1 MESNIPE
8 PEMKSRSGISP
19 IWILPIV
26 ALLVAGWI
34 AYKAIIDS
42 GIEATIRFEN
52 AQGIEKGKTRV
63 IYRGMPIGLVKD
75 LSINK
80 DFKSTEVSVE
90 FVKQAREQLRKNTRF
105 WMVEPK
111 ISLKGIT
118 GLETILRG
126 NYITM
131 IPGDGAIERHFVA
144 LSKPPAILSAEP
156 GGLNIR
162 LIADE
167 LGSLSQGSEVYYKGI
182 KAGEILDFSLNEKGK
197 VIIEV
202 HIDAKF
208 AKRVK
213 KSTRFYNVSGITFEA
228 GLSGFKVS
236 AEALSTLLMGGIAFF
251 KPEEDGK
258 SIQAI
263 DSDSFRLF
271 KNIDLAEQ
279 EGKRITLLFDEAKG
293 IYGKTQIRYK
303 GVEIGGVFSVKLN
316 KKMTGIQVTASV
328 QKQYRSLLREGTQF
342 WLVEPSLGLAGAKN
356 LETIV
361 TGTYITLRPG
371 KGKPKRTFIALGA
384 PPTYQEPRKGLK
396 IILIAE
402 RLGSLKANDP
412 VYFRQ
417 IKVGEVTGYRLSKD
431 ATSAIINV
439 DIEKPYAPLV
449 RTTSKFWNA
458 SGINIDFSLFKGA
471 KVRTESMQSILE
483 GGIAFATPGKK
494 SAATEETKF
503 DNAKGVVLEETKSKN
518 TETEGKSSI
527 EKQPSGKPVKNGA
540 KFVLHTEVKDE
551 WLKWR
556 PSIVLGK

>member
-8 PEMKSRSGISP
+8 PETKLRNGISP

-34 AYKAIIDS
+34 AYKAIVDAGIDV
-42 GIEATIRFEN
+42 TIRFDN
-52 AQGIEKGKTRV
+52 VQGIEKGKTRV
-63 IYRGMPIGLVKD
+63 IYRGMPIGLVKN

-90 FVKQAREQLRKNTRF
+90 FVKEAREQLRKNTQF
-105 WMVEPK
+105 WMVAPK

-118 GLETILRG
+118 GLETILKG

-131 IPGDGAIERHFVA
+131 LPGDGPEERHFVA
-144 LSKPPAILSAEP
+144 LAKPPVTLPSEP
-156 GGLNIR
+156 GGLNIQ
-162 LIADE
+162 LITDE

-182 KAGEILDFSLNEKGK
+182 EAGEILDFSLNEKGK
-197 VIIEV
+197 VIIDV
-202 HIDAKF
+202 HIDRKF
-208 AKRVK
+208 AQRVYE
-213 KSTRFYNVSGITFEA
+213 SSRFYNVSGISIEA
-228 GLSGFKVS
+228 GLSGLKVS

-251 KPEEDGK
+251 NPEDAKNIKKVADG
-258 SIQAI
+258 
-263 DSDSFRLF
+263 DSFRLF
-271 KNIDLAEQ
+271 KNMDLAEQ

-293 IYGKTQIRYK
+293 IYERTQIKYK
-303 GVEIGGVFSVKLN
+303 GVEIGRVFRVALN
-316 KKMTGIQVTASV
+316 KEITGIQVTASI

-371 KGKPKRTFIALGA
+371 KGKPKRTFKGLGA
-384 PPTYQEPRKGLK
+384 PPTYLEPKKGLK

-402 RLGSLKANDP
+402 RLGSIKTNAP

-417 IKVGEVTGYRLSKD
+417 IRVGEVTGYRLSKD
-431 ATSAIINV
+431 ATSAIISV
-439 DIEKPYAPLV
+439 DIENPYAPLV
-449 RTTSKFWNA
+449 RTTSKFWNV
-458 SGINIDFSLFKGA
+458 SGINVDFSLFKGA

-483 GGIAFATPGKK
+483 GGIAFATPEKM
-494 SAATEETKF
+494 STTVEEDKFTK
-503 DNAKGVVLEETKSKN
+503 AGGVVLQESKSKK
-518 TETEGKSSI
+518 TKAEGKSSV
-527 EKQPSGKPVKNGA
+527 EKQPAGKPVKNGA
-540 KFVLHTEVKDE
+540 KFILHNEAKDE

-556 PSIVLGK
+556 PKIILGK

>member
-1 MESNIPE
+1 MESNVPE
-8 PEMKSRSGISP
+8 PDMKSRSGFSP

-34 AYKAIIDS
+34 AYKSIIDA
-42 GIEATIRFEN
+42 GIEATIKFDN

-63 IYRGMPIGLVKD
+63 IYRGIPIGLVQN

-80 DFKSTEVSVE
+80 DFRSTEVSVE
-90 FVKQAREQLRKNTRF
+90 FVKEAREQLRKNTSF

-118 GLETILRG
+118 GLETILKG

-131 IPGDGAIERHFVA
+131 LPGDGAEERHFVA
-144 LSKPPAILSAEP
+144 LNKPPSILSAEP
-156 GGLNIR
+156 GSLNIQ

-197 VIIEV
+197 ILIEV
-202 HIDAKF
+202 NIDPKF

-213 KSTRFYNVSGITFEA
+213 KTTRFYNVSGITFEA

-236 AEALSTLLMGGIAFF
+236 AEALSTLLMGGISFF
-251 KPEEDGK
+251 KPEQEAEQIEAANG
-258 SIQAI
+258 
-263 DSDSFRLF
+263 DSFKLF
-271 KNIDLAEQ
+271 KNKDLAEQ
-279 EGKRITLLFDEAKG
+279 EGKRFTLFFNEAKG

-303 GVEIGGVFSVKLN
+303 GVEIGRVFSVELN
-316 KKMTGIQVTASV
+316 REMTGIQVIASI

-371 KGKPKRTFIALGA
+371 KGKPKRTFKALAA

-402 RLGSLKANDP
+402 RVGSVKANDP

-439 DIEKPYAPLV
+439 DIETPYAPLV

-458 SGINIDFSLFKGA
+458 SGINIDFSLFNGA
-471 KVRTESMQSILE
+471 KVRTESMESILE
-483 GGIAFATPGKK
+483 GGIAFATPGKMT
-494 SAATEETKF
+494 AATGKAEF
-503 DNAKGVVLEETKSKN
+503 DRAKGVVLEESGSKN
-518 TETEGKSSI
+518 TRAEGKSSI
-527 EKQPSGKPVKNGA
+527 EKQPSGKSVKNGA
-540 KFVLHTEVKDE
+540 KFVLHKEVKDE

-556 PSIVLGK
+556 PKIMLGK

>member
-1 MESNIPE
+1 MESNVPE
-8 PEMKSRSGISP
+8 PETKSRSGISP

-34 AYKAIIDS
+34 AYKAIVDA
-42 GIEATIRFEN
+42 GIEATIKFEN

-63 IYRGMPIGLVKD
+63 IYRGMPIGLVKN

-90 FVKQAREQLRKNTRF
+90 FVKQARDQLRKNTMF
-105 WMVEPK
+105 WMVAPK
-111 ISLKGIT
+111 ISIKGIT
-118 GLETILRG
+118 GLETILKG

-131 IPGDGAIERHFVA
+131 LPGDGAEERHFVA
-144 LSKPPAILSAEP
+144 LAKPPATLSSEP
-156 GGLNIR
+156 GGLDIQ

-197 VIIEV
+197 VLIEV

-208 AKRVK
+208 AHRVK

-228 GLSGFKVS
+228 GLSGFKVN

-251 KPEEDGK
+251 KPEEEVKNIEAANG
-258 SIQAI
+258 
-263 DSDSFRLF
+263 DSFRLF

-279 EGKRITLLFDEAKG
+279 EGKHITLLFDEAKG
-293 IYGKTQIRYK
+293 IYGRTQIRYK
-303 GVEIGGVFSVKLN
+303 GVEIGRVFSVELN
-316 KKMTGIQVTASV
+316 REMTGIQVTASI

-371 KGKPKRTFIALGA
+371 KGKPKRTFKALGA

-402 RLGSLKANDP
+402 RLGSIKADDP

-431 ATSAIINV
+431 ATSAIINL
-439 DIEKPYAPLV
+439 DIENSYAPLV

-483 GGIAFATPGKK
+483 GGIAFATPEKA
-494 SAATEETKF
+494 SATVEETKF
-503 DNAKGVVLEETKSKN
+503 DKAGGVVLEESESKN
-518 TETEGKSSI
+518 TKVKGKSSV
-527 EKQPSGKPVKNGA
+527 EKRPSGRAVKNGA
-540 KFVLHTEVKDE
+540 KFVLHNEAKDE

>member
-8 PEMKSRSGISP
+8 PEIKSRSGISP

-34 AYKAIIDS
+34 AYKAIVDA
-42 GIEATIRFEN
+42 GVEVTIRFDN

-63 IYRGMPIGLVKD
+63 IYRGMPIGLVKN
-75 LSINK
+75 LSISK
-80 DFKSTEVSVE
+80 DFKSTEVLVE
-90 FVKQAREQLRKNTRF
+90 FVKEAREQLRKNTQF

-118 GLETILRG
+118 GLETILKG

-131 IPGDGAIERHFVA
+131 LPGDGPEERHFVA
-144 LSKPPAILSAEP
+144 LAKPPAGLTAKP
-156 GGLNIR
+156 GGLDIQ

-167 LGSLSQGSEVYYKGI
+167 LGSLSQGSEIYYKGI

-197 VIIEV
+197 VLIDV
-202 HIDAKF
+202 HIDHKF
-208 AKRVK
+208 AQRVK

-236 AEALSTLLMGGIAFF
+236 AEALSTLLMGGIGFF
-251 KPEEDGK
+251 NPEDAKNIEAANG
-258 SIQAI
+258 
-263 DSDSFRLF
+263 DSFRLF
-271 KNIDLAEQ
+271 KNMGLAEQ

-293 IYGKTQIRYK
+293 IYEKTQIRYK
-303 GVEIGGVFSVKLN
+303 GIEIGRVFSVELN
-316 KKMTGIQVTASV
+316 REMTGIQLTASI

-342 WLVEPSLGLAGAKN
+342 WFVEPSLGLAGAKN

-361 TGTYITLRPG
+361 TGTYLTLRPG
-371 KGKPKRTFIALGA
+371 KGKPKRTFKGLGA
-384 PPTYQEPRKGLK
+384 PPTYKEPTKGLK

-402 RLGSLKANDP
+402 RLGSIKADDP

-431 ATSAIINV
+431 ATSAIISV
-439 DIEKPYAPLV
+439 DIENPYAPLV

-458 SGINIDFSLFKGA
+458 SGISIDFSLFKGA

-483 GGIAFATPGKK
+483 GGIAFATPGKV
-494 SAATEETKF
+494 SATTEETKF
-503 DNAKGVVLEETKSKN
+503 NKAKGVVLEESKPKEVSAGGQ
-518 TETEGKSSI
+518 TPI
-527 EKQPSGKPVKNGA
+527 AKQPSGKPVKNGA
-540 KFVLHTEVKDE
+540 KFVLHKEAKDE

-556 PSIVLGK
+556 PKIVLGK

>member
-8 PEMKSRSGISP
+8 PEIKSRSGISP

-34 AYKAIIDS
+34 AYKAIVDA
-42 GIEATIRFEN
+42 GVEVTIRFDN

-63 IYRGMPIGLVKD
+63 IYRGMPIGLVKN
-75 LSINK
+75 LSISK
-80 DFKSTEVSVE
+80 DFKSTEVLVE
-90 FVKQAREQLRKNTRF
+90 FVKEAREQLRKNTQF

-118 GLETILRG
+118 GLETILKG

-131 IPGDGAIERHFVA
+131 LPGDGLEARHFVA
-144 LSKPPAILSAEP
+144 LAKPPAGLTAKP
-156 GGLNIR
+156 GGLDIQ

-197 VIIEV
+197 VLIDV
-202 HIDAKF
+202 HIDHKF
-208 AKRVK
+208 VQRVK
-213 KSTRFYNVSGITFEA
+213 KSSRFYNVSGITFEA

-236 AEALSTLLMGGIAFF
+236 AEALSTLMMGGIGFF
-251 KPEEDGK
+251 NPEEAKNIEAANG
-258 SIQAI
+258 
-263 DSDSFRLF
+263 DSFRLF
-271 KNIDLAEQ
+271 KNIGLAEQ

-293 IYGKTQIRYK
+293 IYEKTQIRYK
-303 GVEIGGVFSVKLN
+303 GIEIGRVFRVELN
-316 KKMTGIQVTASV
+316 REMTGIQVTASI

-342 WLVEPSLGLAGAKN
+342 WFVEPSLGLAGAKN

-371 KGKPKRTFIALGA
+371 KGKPKRTFKGLGA
-384 PPTYQEPRKGLK
+384 PPTYKEPRKGLK

-402 RLGSLKANDP
+402 RLGSIKADDP

-431 ATSAIINV
+431 ATSAIISV
-439 DIEKPYAPLV
+439 DIENPYAPLV

-458 SGINIDFSLFKGA
+458 SGISIDFSLFKGA

-483 GGIAFATPGKK
+483 GGIAFATPGKV
-494 SAATEETKF
+494 SATTEETKF
-503 DNAKGVVLEETKSKN
+503 NKAKGVALEESKPKEVSAGGQ
-518 TETEGKSSI
+518 TPI
-527 EKQPSGKPVKNGA
+527 AKQPSGKPVKNGA
-540 KFVLHTEVKDE
+540 KFVLHNEAKDE

-556 PSIVLGK
+556 PKIVLGK

>member
-1 MESNIPE
+1 MEPNVLE

-34 AYKAIIDS
+34 AYKSIIDA
-42 GIEATIRFEN
+42 GIEATIRFDN

-63 IYRGMPIGLVKD
+63 IYRGIPIGLVQN

-80 DFKSTEVSVE
+80 DFRSTEVSVE
-90 FVKQAREQLRKNTRF
+90 FVKEAREQLRKNTRF

-111 ISLKGIT
+111 ISMKGIT
-118 GLETILRG
+118 GLETILKG

-131 IPGDGAIERHFVA
+131 SPGDGAEERHFVA
-144 LSKPPAILSAEP
+144 LNKPPAIFSAEP
-156 GGLNIR
+156 GGLNIQ

-197 VIIEV
+197 VLIEV
-202 HIDAKF
+202 HVDSKF

-251 KPEEDGK
+251 KPEQEAKHIEAADG
-258 SIQAI
+258 
-263 DSDSFRLF
+263 DSFRLF
-271 KNIDLAEQ
+271 KNKDLAEQ
-279 EGKRITLLFDEAKG
+279 EGKRFTLFFNEARG
-293 IYGKTQIRYK
+293 IYGNTQIRYK
-303 GVEIGGVFSVKLN
+303 GVEIGRVFSVELN
-316 KKMTGIQVTASV
+316 REMTGIRVIASI

-371 KGKPKRTFIALGA
+371 KGKPKRTFKALRA
-384 PPTYQEPRKGLK
+384 PPH
-396 IILIAE
+396 I
-402 RLGSLKANDP
+402 
-412 VYFRQ
+412 
-417 IKVGEVTGYRLSKD
+417 
-431 ATSAIINV
+431 
-439 DIEKPYAPLV
+439 
-449 RTTSKFWNA
+449 
-458 SGINIDFSLFKGA
+458 
-471 KVRTESMQSILE
+471 
-483 GGIAFATPGKK
+483 PG
-494 SAATEETKF
+494 TEEGPE
-503 DNAKGVVLEETKSKN
+503 NNSN
-518 TETEGKSSI
+518 
-527 EKQPSGKPVKNGA
+527 
-540 KFVLHTEVKDE
+540 
-551 WLKWR
+551 R
-556 PSIVLGK
+556 

>member
-8 PEMKSRSGISP
+8 PEIKSRSGISP

-34 AYKAIIDS
+34 AYKAIVDA
-42 GIEATIRFEN
+42 GVEVTIRFDN

-63 IYRGMPIGLVKD
+63 IYRGMPIGLVKN
-75 LSINK
+75 LSISK
-80 DFKSTEVSVE
+80 DFKSTEVLVE
-90 FVKQAREQLRKNTRF
+90 FVKEAREQLRKNTQF

-118 GLETILRG
+118 GLETILKG

-131 IPGDGAIERHFVA
+131 LPGDGLEARHFVA
-144 LSKPPAILSAEP
+144 LAKPPAGLTAKP
-156 GGLNIR
+156 GGLDIQ

-167 LGSLSQGSEVYYKGI
+167 LGSLSQGSEIYYKGI

-197 VIIEV
+197 VLIDV
-202 HIDAKF
+202 HIDHKF
-208 AKRVK
+208 VQRVK
-213 KSTRFYNVSGITFEA
+213 KSSRFYNVSGITFEA

-236 AEALSTLLMGGIAFF
+236 AEALSTLMMGGIGFF
-251 KPEEDGK
+251 NPEEAKNIEAANG
-258 SIQAI
+258 
-263 DSDSFRLF
+263 DSFRLF
-271 KNIDLAEQ
+271 KNIGLAEQ

-293 IYGKTQIRYK
+293 IYEKTQIRYK
-303 GVEIGGVFSVKLN
+303 GIEIGRVFRVELN
-316 KKMTGIQVTASV
+316 REMTGIQVTASI

-342 WLVEPSLGLAGAKN
+342 WFVEPSLGLAGAKN

-371 KGKPKRTFIALGA
+371 KGKPKRTFKGLGA
-384 PPTYQEPRKGLK
+384 PPTYKEPRKGLK

-402 RLGSLKANDP
+402 RLGSIKADDP

-431 ATSAIINV
+431 ATSAIISV
-439 DIEKPYAPLV
+439 DIENPYAPLV

-458 SGINIDFSLFKGA
+458 SGISIDFSLFKGA

-483 GGIAFATPGKK
+483 GGIAFATPGKV
-494 SAATEETKF
+494 SATTEETKF
-503 DNAKGVVLEETKSKN
+503 NKAKGVVLEESKPKEVSAGGQ
-518 TETEGKSSI
+518 TPI
-527 EKQPSGKPVKNGA
+527 AKQPSGKPVKNGA
-540 KFVLHTEVKDE
+540 KFVLHKEAKDE

-556 PSIVLGK
+556 PKIVLGK